1 MILCPNCQ
9 HKEVPGTVFCS
20 NCATQLI
27 VLDSSNTHEIHNP
40 EINLKAIKNTPFHPT
55 PQIQFNSWA
64 SLHMIESGQIISLAD
79 RDEFTIG
86 RTSEGQ
92 PIMPDVDLTD
102 FNAYD
107 NGVSRLHC
115 VIKKANSKAYI
126 MDLGS
131 SNGTYRNGVRLSVH
145 VETPINHG
153 DVISLGKLK
162 IQLLIDQAQGNF

>member
-1 MILCPNCQ
+1 M
-9 HKEVPGTVFCS
+9 EVPGTVFCS

-27 VLDSSNTHEIHNP
+27 LLDSSKTHEIHDQDANQ
-40 EINLKAIKNTPFHPT
+40 KAIKTSPFRPT
-55 PQIQFNSWA
+55 PKVNFNSWA

-79 RDEFTIG
+79 RDEFTLG

-102 FNAYD
+102 FNAYA

-115 VIKKANSKAYI
+115 VIKRFDSKAHV

-131 SNGTYRNGVRLSVH
+131 SNGTYRNGVRLPVH
-145 VETPINHG
+145 VVTPINHG

-162 IQLLIDQAQGNF
+162 IQVLIDQGKSTP

>member
-27 VLDSSNTHEIHNP
+27 EFETSKTHEIHDP
-40 EINLKAIKNTPFHPT
+40 DSKLKANKTSPFRPT
-55 PQIQFNSWA
+55 PQVHFDSWA
-64 SLHMIESGQIISLAD
+64 SLHILESGQIISLSD

-102 FNAYD
+102 FNAYA

-115 VIKKANSKAYI
+115 VIKKENSKTYV

-131 SNGTYRNGVRLSVH
+131 SNGTYRNGARLSVH
-145 VETPINHG
+145 VFAPINHG
-153 DVISLGKLK
+153 DVLSLGKLK
-162 IQLLIDQAQGNF
+162 IQILIDQDKINP

>member
-27 VLDSSNTHEIHNP
+27 VLDSSKTHEIHDNGA
-40 EINLKAIKNTPFHPT
+40 ELKAVRTTPFRPT
-55 PQIQFNSWA
+55 PQAQFNSWA
-64 SLHMIESGQIISLAD
+64 SLHMVDSGQIISLAD
-79 RDEFTIG
+79 RDEFTLG

-102 FNAYD
+102 FNAYA

-115 VIKKANSKAYI
+115 VIKRSKSKAYV

-131 SNGTYRNGVRLSVH
+131 SNGTYRNGVRLLPNE
-145 VETPINHG
+145 ETPINHG

-162 IQLLIDQAQGNF
+162 IQVLIDHSQS